1 MYRGHEIRLTLRSL
15 RENRGRL
22 LFWRAEFCSRTL
34 LFSISG
40 SFGFN
45 VNEDIWWENESFDWP
60 SVKESFDW
68 LVLRQ
73 PELPTLS
80 APASPTQAL
89 KNLCYISEID
99 VIVTP
104 CYSITEHPKKLR
116 ANFSALT
123 VSAFSSTFVWIIWFS
138 FESISR
144 FFLSFWTDR
153 NQAVFSFW
161 VILKMIKSAD

>member
-1 MYRGHEIRLTLRSL
+1 MGNLFEVNDWFNSHFLQCIIFLRTSFIADKFYTSKRTSTHSCFKLQKKSKMYMGYGIRLTLRSL

-89 KNLCYISEID
+89 KNLCYISEIECHCN
-99 VIVTP
+99 TLLQ
-104 CYSITEHPKKLR
+104 CY
-116 ANFSALT
+116 
-123 VSAFSSTFVWIIWFS
+123 
-138 FESISR
+138 
-144 FFLSFWTDR
+144 
-153 NQAVFSFW
+153 
-161 VILKMIKSAD
+161 